1 MMEANLEANQE
12 GTGKSSRLEELAKPK
27 EIKDV
32 CNFFRR
38 LVWGNQETIWPL
50 SSRALMCR
58 PTSRVLGLA
67 KPKKLDGNLQR
78 RSIHLYSCGR
88 ASEIWHRPPGIYSI
102 IPSQRILQLAEPRRC
117 PETYLKQRPRSSPE
131 WPVSSAALCWEASPR
146 ILSLSHPRSL
156 PSSFCFPKEVIS
168 DAAEPENAINNDNS
182 NQRFHTQAETCV
194 SRSAMRASA
203 SSRIMC
209 ISRPVQKMTRDPLSY
224 DSRYKEAP
232 IRPVTQAALNAVATL
247 RLIELARPKVPAPG
261 SFPDRPPE
269 WPVSAAAKHAVAS
282 PRLGELAQPVAR
294 ATTQFVQ
301 FNPDAFVVKETA
313 KKAYCS
319 ARVKELAQAVQ
330 R

>member
-1 MMEANLEANQE
+1 MVQAEEVSLPGFQSGE
-12 GTGKSSRLEELAKPK
+12 SSRFEELAKPK

-32 CNFFRR
+32 WNFFRK
-38 LVWGNQETIWPL
+38 LVWGNQDTIWPL

-67 KPKKLDGNLQR
+67 KPKKLDSNLPR

-88 ASEIWHRPPGIYSI
+88 SSEIWHRPPGLYSI
-102 IPSQRILQLAEPRRC
+102 IPSQRILHLAEPRRC
-117 PETYLKQRPRSSPE
+117 AETYLKQRPRSSPQ

-146 ILSLSHPRSL
+146 ILNLSHPRSL
-156 PSSFCFPKEVIS
+156 PSSFSFPKE
-168 DAAEPENAINNDNS
+168 PET
-182 NQRFHTQAETCV
+182 HV
-194 SRSAMRASA
+194 SRSAMHASA
-203 SSRIMC
+203 SARI
-209 ISRPVQKMTRDPLSY
+209 ISISQPVQKRDTLCY

-232 IRPVTQAALNAVATL
+232 IRHVTRAALNAVASP
-247 RLIELARPKVPAPG
+247 RLTELARAKALAPG
-261 SFPDRPPE
+261 SAPDRPPE

-294 ATTQFVQ
+294 AATQIVQ
-301 FNPDAFVVKETA
+301 FNPEAFVVKDTA

-319 ARVKELAQAVQ
+319 ERVKELAKPTQ

>member
-156 PSSFCFPKEVIS
+156 PSSFCFPKE
-168 DAAEPENAINNDNS
+168 
-182 NQRFHTQAETCV
+182 AETRV

-232 IRPVTQAALNAVATL
+232 IRPVTQAALNAVATP